1 MKLIFELYLV
11 FSLLL
16 LAQQNSFT
24 QFQTNN
30 APASAE
36 AEEHDHTHSLLA
48 SLEAIMLGSVEHDHG
63 HEENGQDWPISHSH
77 DGRNHTHFEHQ
88 NIKFDVA
95 SAKSFFPFSDHTAQ
109 VIMPEQLH
117 QQYHTDYIA
126 EIFRPPIQA

>member
-30 APASAE
+30 PSASAE
-36 AEEHDHTHSLLA
+36 FEEHDHTHSLLV
-48 SLEAIMLGSVEHDHG
+48 SLEAIMLGSVEHEHG
-63 HEENGQDWPISHSH
+63 HEENGQDWPITHSH
-77 DGRNHTHFEHQ
+77 DGRNHTHFEYQ
-88 NIKFDVA
+88 NIKFDVT
-95 SAKSFFPFSDHTAQ
+95 SAKSFFPFSDSTSQ
-109 VIMPEQLH
+109 VTKSGQSH